1 MSSLKK
7 ISMLSVI
14 LITMSTAGYGA
25 TVVVPRVSVVR
36 VPTSRPTVNTPKPSV
51 TKSTSNTSNTSNKSS
66 NGTTPKSSESR
77 SSTVEKSFSESSG
90 RSSFFD
96 SMSGAITG
104 SWLYN
109 SLFNNHY
116 SSDSS
121 NNDNKES
128 PSEGSDNSCGLWDWI
143 TNNIEYLKRV
153 LLGE

>member
-1 MSSLKK
+1 MNLLKK
-7 ISMLSVI
+7 ISVVSI
-14 LITMSTAGYGA
+14 LMVSMGTVGYGA

-51 TKSTSNTSNTSNKSS
+51 TKSTSNTFNESS
-66 NGTTPKSSESR
+66 NGTTPKPSESK
-77 SSTVEKSFSESSG
+77 SSTVEESFSESSG

-116 SSDSS
+116 SSSDSS

>member
-7 ISMLSVI
+7 ISILSVI
-14 LITMSTAGYGA
+14 LITMSTVGYGA

-51 TKSTSNTSNTSNKSS
+51 TKSTSNTTNKSS
-66 NGTTPKSSESR
+66 NGNTPKSSESK
-77 SSTVEKSFSESSG
+77 SPTVEKSFSESSG

-116 SSDSS
+116 SS
-121 NNDNKES
+121 NTNDNKES
-128 PSEGSDNSCGLWDWI
+128 SSNDEDSQSSGLWDWI
-143 TNNIEYLKRV
+143 TNNIEYVKRI

>member
-1 MSSLKK
+1 MS
-7 ISMLSVI
+7 ILSVI
-14 LITMSTAGYGA
+14 LITMSTVGYGA

-51 TKSTSNTSNTSNKSS
+51 TKSTSNTFNKSS
-66 NGTTPKSSESR
+66 NGTTPKSSEGK

-109 SLFNNHY
+109 SLFNNHF

-128 PSEGSDNSCGLWDWI
+128 SSNESDGSCGLWDWI

>member
-7 ISMLSVI
+7 ISILSVI
-14 LITMSTAGYGA
+14 LITTSTVGYGA

-66 NGTTPKSSESR
+66 NGTTPKSSESK
-77 SSTVEKSFSESSG
+77 SSNVEKSFSESSG

-116 SSDSS
+116 SS
-121 NNDNKES
+121 NTNDNKES

-153 LLGE
+153 LIGE

>member
-1 MSSLKK
+1 MNLLKK
-7 ISMLSVI
+7 ISVVSI
-14 LITMSTAGYGA
+14 LMVSMGTVGYGA

-36 VPTSRPTVNTPKPSV
+36 VPKSRPTVNTPKPSV
-51 TKSTSNTSNTSNKSS
+51 TKSTSNTFNKSS
-66 NGTTPKSSESR
+66 NGTTPKSSES
-77 SSTVEKSFSESSG
+77 KSFSESSG

-116 SSDSS
+116 SS
-121 NNDNKES
+121 NTNDNKES
-128 PSEGSDNSCGLWDWI
+128 PSNGSDDSCGLWDWI

>member
-7 ISMLSVI
+7 ISILSVI
-14 LITMSTAGYGA
+14 LITTSTVGYGA

-36 VPTSRPTVNTPKPSV
+36 VPTPISRPSVSTPKPSV
-51 TKSTSNTSNTSNKSS
+51 TKSNTSNTSNRSTITKS
-66 NGTTPKSSESR
+66 NVDRG
-77 SSTVEKSFSESSG
+77 STEKNFNESSG

-109 SLFNNHY
+109 SLFNNYY
-116 SSDSS
+116 SS
-121 NNDNKES
+121 NTNDNKES
-128 PSEGSDNSCGLWDWI
+128 SSNDEDSQSSGLWDWI
-143 TNNIEYLKRV
+143 NNNIEYLKRV

>member
-7 ISMLSVI
+7 ISILSVI

-51 TKSTSNTSNTSNKSS
+51 TKSTSNTFNKSS
-66 NGTTPKSSESR
+66 NGTTSNPSSNK
-77 SSTVEKSFSESSG
+77 SSTVEKGFSESSG

-116 SSDSS
+116 SS
-121 NNDNKES
+121 NTNDNKES

-153 LLGE
+153 LLGG

>member
-7 ISMLSVI
+7 ISILSVI
-14 LITMSTAGYGA
+14 LITTSTVGYGA

-66 NGTTPKSSESR
+66 NGTTPKSSESK

-128 PSEGSDNSCGLWDWI
+128 SSEGSDDSCGLWDWI

>member
-7 ISMLSVI
+7 ISILSVI
-14 LITMSTAGYGA
+14 LITTSTVGYGA
-25 TVVVPRVSVVR
+25 TVVVPRVPVVR

-51 TKSTSNTSNTSNKSS
+51 TKSTPNTSNKSS
-66 NGTTPKSSESR
+66 NGTTSKPSES
-77 SSTVEKSFSESSG
+77 KSFSESSG

-109 SLFNNHY
+109 SLFNNHF

-128 PSEGSDNSCGLWDWI
+128 SSNESDGSCGLWDWI

>member
-7 ISMLSVI
+7 ISILSVI
-14 LITMSTAGYGA
+14 LITVSTVGYGV

-36 VPTSRPTVNTPKPSV
+36 VPTSRPTVNTPKLSV
-51 TKSTSNTSNTSNKSS
+51 TKSTPTISNKSS
-66 NGTTPKSSESR
+66 NGTTPKSSESK
-77 SSTVEKSFSESSG
+77 SSTVEKSFSESNG

-116 SSDSS
+116 SS
-121 NNDNKES
+121 NTN
-128 PSEGSDNSCGLWDWI
+128 DNSCGLWDWI

>member
-1 MSSLKK
+1 MNLLKK
-7 ISMLSVI
+7 ISVVSI
-14 LITMSTAGYGA
+14 LMVSMGTVGYGA

-51 TKSTSNTSNTSNKSS
+51 TKSTSNTFNKSS
-66 NGTTPKSSESR
+66 NGTTPKSSESK
-77 SSTVEKSFSESSG
+77 SYTVEKSFSESSG

-116 SSDSS
+116 SSSDSS

-128 PSEGSDNSCGLWDWI
+128 PSEGSDDSCGLWDWI
-143 TNNIEYLKRV
+143 TNDIEYLKRV